1 MSAPSSVETAKD
13 GTAMPAFGVANY
25 LVCLKGILVREGLRF
40 LNQRERF
47 ISSLV
52 RPLLWLFIFAA
63 GFRQVLGV

>member
-1 MSAPSSVETAKD
+1 MNTRSPAKATGANIAPMQSKT
-13 GTAMPAFGVANY
+13 FGIRHY

-52 RPLLWLFIFAA
+52 RPLL
-63 GFRQVLGV
+63 